1 MSAEDADVLASK
13 KKLSKLSCCPKRK
26 KEWQIVKRLVVAILQ
41 EKIHQEEQQ
50 WKYIQE
56 KHIKKPN
63 TQCRKTE
70 ANNSPGIV
78 FFFLAAVHKSLFY
91 RCGVRDAGLRSLGMG
106 EELLNKRVGFV
117 IQRHRLRIC

>member
-1 MSAEDADVLASK
+1 VKVFSAEDADVLASK

-56 KHIKKPN
+56 K
-63 TQCRKTE
+63 T
-70 ANNSPGIV
+70 
-78 FFFLAAVHKSLFY
+78 Y
-91 RCGVRDAGLRSLGMG
+91 
-106 EELLNKRVGFV
+106 
-117 IQRHRLRIC
+117 